1 MPPIIGVTSCRHLPD
16 YTESVRRAGGDPVVL
31 DLTKDQPAA
40 AIAAITGLLLTGGTD
55 VDPARYGESWRVST
69 TPIEPERDEFEIA
82 LVHAAAGAGIPVLG
96 ICRGMQVLNVAL
108 GGTLIQDIA
117 TELPGSLEHSVPTPH
132 QALAHEIWITR
143 GSLLWKLM
151 QEKLAEGD
159 SCLVNS
165 RHHQAVKQAACSFEV
180 TATAPDG
187 VVEAIE
193 CGSSG
198 FCLGVQWHPENYW
211 RTGEF
216 RSLFEGFIE
225 ACADRKR

>member
-1 MPPIIGVTSCRHLPD
+1 MPPIIGVTSCRHLSD
-16 YTESVRRAGGDPVVL
+16 YTESVRRAGGDPLVL

-40 AIAAITGLLLTGGTD
+40 AVAAVAGLVLTGGTD
-55 VDPARYGESWRVST
+55 VDPARYGDTKRESGVQ
-69 TPIEPERDEFEIA
+69 IDAERDGFEIA
-82 LVHAAAGAGIPVLG
+82 LVHAAAEAKVPILG

-117 TELPGSLEHSVPTPH
+117 TELPGSLEHSVPVPQ

-165 RHHQAVKQAACSFEV
+165 RHHQAVKQVACSFEV

-187 VVEAIE
+187 VIEAIE
-193 CGSSG
+193 CGVGG

-225 ACADRKR
+225 ACGNRKR